1 MVWVYDD
8 IGDSYQQTQYRSLI
22 KLTKNEKIAR
32 DGSRMLGLFNYLKT
46 KKFEDSKHLRNSV
59 FFDKK
64 KTKHFFTEDN
74 AKKTFDFLTKKHG
87 GSDGALDHL
96 INRWFNFVY
105 SMIPIDIR
113 ESFVDPPI
121 NFISVFTLNN
131 LEQIPVFGRSL
142 AFSVDVALAI
152 NKNVAK
158 MLQQYMPI
166 AVGSTP
172 IPFGAV
178 IGTVIGYVMSTFFI
192 FINEMIYVSR
202 NNFGEA
208 WTQSLAFLP
217 LIGTALQNWAESG
230 DKLLEKFADKR
241 KDIIDDL
248 YKSPMFSWM
257 GEIIEDYTFDLT
269 SDGAPSTENRF
280 LIEDYKPDEVP
291 SAGKRL
297 STKKNKKGKWKTRR
311 QRSAKF

>member
-1 MVWVYDD
+1 MVWIYDD

-22 KLTKNEKIAR
+22 RLTKNEKIAR

-46 KKFEDSKHLRNSV
+46 NKFEDWKNLRESV

-64 KTKHFFTEDN
+64 KTKHFFTEAN
-74 AKKTFDFLTKKHG
+74 AQKTFDFLTKKQQG

-105 SMIPIDIR
+105 SIIPINIR
-113 ESFVDPPI
+113 ESFVDPPV
-121 NFISVFTLNN
+121 NFINVFTLNN

-142 AFSVDVALAI
+142 AFSIDVALAI

-158 MLQQYMPI
+158 MLQQYMPM
-166 AVGSTP
+166 AVGYTP
-172 IPFGAV
+172 IPFGAL
-178 IGTVIGYVMSTFFI
+178 IGTVIGYVMSAFFI
-192 FINEMIYVSR
+192 FINELIYVSR
-202 NNFGEA
+202 HNFGEA

-217 LIGTALQNWAESG
+217 VIGTALQNWAESG

-241 KDIIDDL
+241 KYIIDDL
-248 YKSPMFSWM
+248 NKSPMFSWM
-257 GEIIEDYTFDLT
+257 GNIIENYTFDLT
-269 SDGAPSTENRF
+269 SDGALPT
-280 LIEDYKPDEVP
+280 

-297 STKKNKKGKWKTRR
+297 STKRSKKDKWRTRR
-311 QRSAKF
+311 QRSAKY